1 MSTLQSRHP
10 SATFLGNAR
19 QAWLRKFESAVA
31 FHAME
36 MAQQISD
43 EIGKPI
49 EEAYVSELLPVIAAI
64 RWHRKRARA
73 ILKTRRMGGKPWWM
87 MGRSLR
93 VSRVPLGRVL
103 IIATWNYPVGLL
115 GIQLLQA
122 IVAGNTVVVKPS
134 ERSPRSQ
141 ALLLD
146 IAQAC
151 GLPDGVLQVIG
162 CSPQAGRDALEAGG
176 FDHVIF
182 TGGTST
188 GRAVA
193 AHCAET
199 LTSSTLEL
207 SGQDS
212 AFVLADA
219 NMHKAAKSIWMACT
233 MNAGQTCMAPRRVF
247 VLRSC
252 YRKFLEALA
261 PHAAG
266 ARPVQLIDHTAAL
279 RCEELARQAVANGAR
294 SLSGVMDGARAGWLR
309 PLAIV
314 DCPAHAS
321 LFEGNYFGPVLAVV
335 PVNDFEQA
343 LELHG
348 QGAHNLAASIFTSD
362 TRRIINDDELKFRLG
377 VSVITLNDCVLPTG
391 HPALAISGFGQ
402 SGWGASR
409 GVEGLTHLTRAV
421 ATTTTARWLPVADMP
436 SADVLR
442 GLCKAIK
449 WMSGAKPVAWKKNSG
464 VLINQQVL
472 KPNDKSAPPTK
483 AYSK

>member
-1 MSTLQSRHP
+1 M
-10 SATFLGNAR
+10 
-19 QAWLRKFESAVA
+19 
-31 FHAME
+31 
-36 MAQQISD
+36 
-43 EIGKPI
+43 
-49 EEAYVSELLPVIAAI
+49 
-64 RWHRKRARA
+64 
-73 ILKTRRMGGKPWWM
+73 
-87 MGRSLR
+87 
-93 VSRVPLGRVL
+93 
-103 IIATWNYPVGLL
+103 
-115 GIQLLQA
+115 
-122 IVAGNTVVVKPS
+122 VVKPS

-219 NMHKAAKSIWMACT
+219 NMNKAAKSIWMACT

-247 VLRSC
+247 VLRSG

-314 DCPAHAS
+314 DCPARAA

-335 PVNDFEQA
+335 PVDHFEQA

-348 QGAHNLAASIFTSD
+348 QGAHNLAASIFTGD
-362 TRRIINDDELKFRLG
+362 TRRIVNDDELKLRLG

-442 GLCKAIK
+442 GLCKVIK

-472 KPNDKSAPPTK
+472 KPHDNSAPSTK
-483 AYSK
+483 VYSK